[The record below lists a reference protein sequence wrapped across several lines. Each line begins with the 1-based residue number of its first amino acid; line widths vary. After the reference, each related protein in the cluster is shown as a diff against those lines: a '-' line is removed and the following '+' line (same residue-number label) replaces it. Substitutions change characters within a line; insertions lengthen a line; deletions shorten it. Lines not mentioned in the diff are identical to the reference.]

1 MPGRLA
7 GSGVGTDGVTYCNCE
22 INQWPKS
29 SWHFRVRLYFRIENL
44 ILLLCR
50 SMRRLMNVIYVMGR
64 LLKAFRH
71 VNLATN
77 LSAPS
82 LPYPVNSSC
91 FSFALFAFPLFTYCT
106 TKYQHENG
114 ASDPSS
120 YRASVCLSMA
130 PNLLPLLSIDFSW
143 HHLSTWANITEQWPY
158 RLAHC
163 SHIYKLDYLISCF
176 CNSRKL
182 GP

>member
-1 MPGRLA
+1 M
-7 GSGVGTDGVTYCNCE
+7 
-22 INQWPKS
+22 
-29 SWHFRVRLYFRIENL
+29 YFRIENL

-71 VNLATN
+71 ANLATTLPPPP
-77 LSAPS
+77 LSSRQIRAVFLSCYS
-82 LPYPVNSSC
+82 LFRFLP
-91 FSFALFAFPLFTYCT
+91 
-106 TKYQHENG
+106 TKYQRENS

-120 YRASVCLSMA
+120 CRTSVCLSLA
-130 PNLLPLLSIDFSW
+130 PNLLSLLSIDFSW

>member
-29 SWHFRVRLYFRIENL
+29 SWHFRVRLYFRIKNL

-77 LSAPS
+77 LTAPS
-82 LPYPVNSSC
+82 IPGK
-91 FSFALFAFPLFTYCT
+91 FALCFFRAIRFSAFYLLNISAKIARVTHLLVEPPFAYPWPQICSRCSVLTSAGT
-106 TKYQHENG
+106 TSPPG
-114 ASDPSS
+114 PISPSS
-120 YRASVCLSMA
+120 GL
-130 PNLLPLLSIDFSW
+130 
-143 HHLSTWANITEQWPY
+143 T
-158 RLAHC
+158 
-163 SHIYKLDYLISCF
+163 
-176 CNSRKL
+176 
-182 GP
+182 G